1 MIKIFIYTFLIFFL
15 NSSLFSSE
23 ISCKKFDL
31 KCKAKKII
39 EDTKNFQSKGLDESK
54 KQLNKTKDKVIKG
67 TDEVLKKLPKK

>member
-1 MIKIFIYTFLIFFL
+1 METSIFVP
-15 NSSLFSSE
+15 
-23 ISCKKFDL
+23 
-31 KCKAKKII
+31 